1 MLVHNLVQVLV
12 HLRNLLQRLTHPLN
26 LAAPHFQVVTPRHSL
41 KFIFFFQVQ
50 SLVVPSLLI
59 VKLHFKFSLFV
70 RITLLKKT
78 PFFPLRISFLHT
90 LQFVSVAEQDFFL
103 SVHKRVPQNVKFAYF
118 FLQNMLELQLFVRVR
133 YAETIGIVE
142 LTSASRV

>member
-1 MLVHNLVQVLV
+1 
-12 HLRNLLQRLTHPLN
+12 
-26 LAAPHFQVVTPRHSL
+26 
-41 KFIFFFQVQ
+41 
-50 SLVVPSLLI
+50 VVPSLLI